1 MQTTPI
7 EFLSRDGRKIVL
19 RQLNGN
25 DVRAATRFANN
36 LAAEKRTNRDLGIV
50 SLERKVTLKDE
61 RKFLNRII
69 RGTRTLDE
77 ISLAAFDGHR
87 MVAHCHVSRRRQ
99 GDVRH
104 TAVYGI
110 SVLDRYR
117 GVGIGRRLTEEVL
130 RNASQMGVWLIE
142 LEVMGINEEAIR
154 LYEKTGFRRAGVIP
168 NKILRDGRHIDIVVM
183 YADLRND
190 KFPPRPRGKS

>member
-25 DVRAATRFANN
+25 DIRAATRFANN

-99 GDVRH
+99 EDVRH
-104 TAVYGI
+104 TGVYGI